1 MREET
6 MDKKQIPVEEGI
18 FHEAPGEAPVLI
30 GNRCKVCGMKFFPK
44 TPVCPKCIE
53 KDSMEETFIKGKGK
67 LDVFSIVNAGLP
79 GFKVPSVQAY
89 IQLDEGPR
97 IWSLVTGRDV
107 SEESLKPG
115 MEMEMV
121 IEKVR
126 EDEEGNE
133 LISYQFKPSG
143 A

>member
-1 MREET
+1 MEQG
-6 MDKKQIPVEEGI
+6 KKRIPVEEGI
-18 FHEAPGEAPVLI
+18 FYEAPGEEPLLI
-30 GNRCKVCGMKFFPK
+30 GNRCKVCGIKFFPK

-53 KDSMEETFIKGKGK
+53 KDTMEETLIKGKGK

-79 GFKVPSVQAY
+79 GFKVPSIQAY
-89 IQLDEGPR
+89 IKLDEGPR
-97 IWSLVTGRDV
+97 IWSLVTGSDV

-121 IEKVR
+121 IDKVR

-133 LISYQFKPSG
+133 LVSFQFKPSG
-143 A
+143 S

>member
-1 MREET
+1 ME
-6 MDKKQIPVEEGI
+6 KKQIPVEEGI
-18 FHEAPGEAPVLI
+18 FYQTPGEAPVLI
-30 GNRCKVCGMKFFPK
+30 GNKCKECGTKFFPK
-44 TPVCPKCIE
+44 TPVCPRCIE

-67 LDVFSIVNAGLP
+67 LDVFCIVNAGLP
-79 GFKVPSVQAY
+79 GFKVPSIQSY

-97 IWSLVTGRDV
+97 IWSLVTGSDV

-143 A
+143 K